1 MWLQNQNPFS
11 SSFPWQELPS
21 ISLPAD
27 YSGNSCRAFPCFFFF
42 FLACILWR
50 EVTATSSTRT
60 LSPCFRCLAW
70 TQKQWKNCHERLPHE
85 IAGAFCCELGGT
97 IIMGTFLAT
106 LPGPGETLILH
117 TTTYFN
123 FIHYPVVNGI

>member
-42 FLACILWR
+42 FWLVFCGERSLPRRQLERCLRAFAVWPGHR
-50 EVTATSSTRT
+50 NNGKTATSVSHM
-60 LSPCFRCLAW
+60 
-70 TQKQWKNCHERLPHE
+70 K
-85 IAGAFCCELGGT
+85 
-97 IIMGTFLAT
+97 
-106 LPGPGETLILH
+106 
-117 TTTYFN
+117 
-123 FIHYPVVNGI
+123 